1 MPSKALRRLL
11 LVSPS
16 FPSDIRRAVYGFFQ
30 RTRMLLE
37 AAQAVSEEI
46 ELLYYVPDGQE
57 TSSASCEEAE
67 RLLESHWK
75 VRARV
80 SLCPRA
86 RGRDRNSRWS
96 DYVSP
101 ALSVYRQSPYS
112 MTSGPE
118 QVAALEA
125 SLERKPDAVLVHRLC
140 SMPPLLHTR
149 RPLPAVYLDL
159 DDVEH
164 VKLLRDLGQ
173 PPFWPG
179 KLLYYLQLP
188 VLFLA
193 EARATRLAAKSFVCS
208 EHDRRYLEGMR
219 LFGEI
224 LTISNGVHMPTVSG
238 DGSSGKALL
247 LLGTYGYGPNAS
259 AADHLIRRIWPAV
272 RRRVPD
278 SRLIIAGGRPDHIA
292 AFRESPP
299 AVEFTGFVED
309 LDALYRRVR
318 IAVAPIQYGGG
329 TRVKIIEAAAYG
341 KAIVAT
347 RLGAEGLDFED
358 GKEILL
364 RDDPDQFAEACAEL
378 LNDPDRCRR
387 LGGEARRVAAA
398 RYDRERIIQRI
409 REALTSARA
418 NPATAG
424 GAASRS
430 ASA

>member
-1 MPSKALRRLL
+1 MAMRRLL
-11 LVSPS
+11 LVSPE
-16 FPSDIRRAVYGFFQ
+16 FPAEIAKAAHGVFQ
-30 RTRMLLE
+30 RMRMLLE
-37 AAQAVSEEI
+37 AAQGVSEELEI
-46 ELLYYVPDGQE
+46 LYYVRQGED
-57 TSSASCEEAE
+57 ASNERRAEVE

-80 SLCPRA
+80 SLCPLARP
-86 RGRDRNSRWS
+86 RGRDSRWS

-101 ALSVYRQSPYS
+101 ALSIHRQPVYS
-112 MTSGPE
+112 MTSDPE

-125 SLERKPDAVLVHRLC
+125 SLERKPDAILVHRLYA
-140 SMPPLLHTR
+140 MPPLFLTR
-149 RPLPAVYLDL
+149 RPLPRVYLDL
-159 DDVEH
+159 VDVEH
-164 VKLLRDLGQ
+164 VKFLRSLRQ
-173 PPFWPG
+173 PPFWLG
-179 KLLYYLQLP
+179 KLLYHLQLP
-188 VLFLA
+188 VLLSA
-193 EARATRLAAKSFVCS
+193 EARATRLATRSFVCS
-208 EHDRRYLEGMR
+208 EHDRRYLERTR

-224 LTISNGVHMPTVSG
+224 LTIPNGVHIPSVRD
-238 DGSSGKALL
+238 DGSPGKVLL
-247 LLGTYGYGPNAS
+247 LIGSYRYGPNAA
-259 AADHLIRRIWPAV
+259 AADYLIRRIWPGV
-272 RRRVPD
+272 LRRVPD
-278 SRLIIAGGRPDHIA
+278 GRLIIAGDRPDRILS
-292 AFRESPP
+292 FRESPP

-309 LDALYRRVR
+309 LEALYRRVR

-347 RLGAEGLDFED
+347 RLGAEGVDFED

-409 REALTSARA
+409 REALTSPRA
-418 NPATAG
+418 KPATAG